1 MSDLRHPCE
10 DWAEPISL
18 AAAGCLAPDEE
29 RDVRRH
35 IETCS
40 DCRERFRQ
48 LTGLCSALAEAQLP
62 ADGAEGA
69 IVERVMSAVAS
80 GESGRSNVGMR
91 AEMIHPTLLT
101 RSLDTWRWIMRSPLS
116 RVTAAAIFVL
126 AVAGVAL
133 WFHGGGAT
141 PAVADFLEPILEA
154 KTVKY
159 KTTTEMKG
167 PPALTGTAQV
177 MMLNASRSRTET
189 EVEMPNMPKHKT
201 VTIWD
206 GSQGKSLHLQPAQK
220 QATLYDYVNM
230 PKDKTPNQDPLGG
243 LRAMLLD
250 SENKPYDKREP
261 LGKRDIDGRQ
271 VVGFRI
277 SLAGGVLRVWGD
289 PKTGLPVRVET
300 VTAMAPNAKITMSDF
315 EFNVEMDE
323 SLFSLEPPAGY
334 EVMVVRSPANDGS
347 PDEEKDLIEFF
358 RSFSRFSGGAFP
370 DSLEME
376 SLWGIVHRRVQISH
390 SLEQPRKPSERRQ
403 EELSEAVTLLQR
415 GLRFAVALPPEADS
429 HYAGKDVSLGAAD
442 TPIFWYRPKDAKAY
456 RVVYADLSV
465 REAETPPAEPVAKP
479 ETDQDLIEMFREYS
493 KWSGGPFPD
502 SVDEMKLFLP
512 IMMNTQYAYTSPEKP
527 NKPSAKQEQETAK
540 AQLKLERGLMFTRLL
555 PPEADAHY
563 AGKRVSLGAADTPI
577 FWYRPKDSKKY
588 RVIYADLS
596 VREAAMP
603 PSVPVALPEQDLID
617 TFRHYCELSGG
628 PFPESLD
635 MESLILNVS
644 MKFLMRFPP
653 EGGQPSAKH
662 SQELTKSIMKL
673 QPGLGFTASLPP
685 EADAHYAGRGVSLG
699 AVDTPVFWYR
709 PKDSKRYR
717 VVYADLSVRDAE
729 TPPSVPDAQ
738 PEEDLIDTFRHFS
751 ELSGGPFPDS
761 LDLQTIS
768 QMIGR
773 DFAIRMFL
781 ELAPGKGER
790 HRIEELMRE
799 SMDLQR
805 LAPEKGKPNK
815 EQMDKI
821 EEQML
826 DLLDWEK
833 LAPGKGKPNKEQM
846 DKIIEAETQK
856 FMKAQTPK
864 IMEATTR
871 FQQGLLFAR
880 ALPSEADAHYAGKG
894 VSLGAADTPI
904 FWYRPKD
911 SKRYRVIY
919 ADLSVREA
927 DTRPEMPA
935 EQAAPDPSSPKK

>member
-1 MSDLRHPCE
+1 MNDLHHPCE
-10 DWAEPISL
+10 HWAERISL

-29 RDVRRH
+29 GEVRRH

-48 LTGLCSALAEAQLP
+48 LTELCGALAEAPSP
-62 ADGAEGA
+62 AESTKAA

-80 GESGRSNVGMR
+80 DESGRTKRSARVSDLAAATTADLQDAGETSGR
-91 AEMIHPTLLT
+91 PSWLGRETGHSSGETGHSSGEPGHSAEPTLLT
-101 RSLDTWRWIMRSPLS
+101 RSLSTWRWIMRSPVS
-116 RVTAAAIFVL
+116 RVAAAVIFVL
-126 AVAGVAL
+126 AITGVAV
-133 WFHGGGAT
+133 WFHGGGAR
-141 PAVADFLEPILEA
+141 PVLADFLEPILKA

-159 KTTTEMKG
+159 KMTTEMKG
-167 PPALTGTAQV
+167 PPAITGTAQV

-220 QATLYDYVNM
+220 RATLHDYVNM

-243 LRAMLLD
+243 LRRMLLD
-250 SENKPYDKREP
+250 SENRRYAKREP

-271 VVGFRI
+271 VDGFRI
-277 SLAGGVLRVWGD
+277 SLAGGVFSVWGD
-289 PKTGLPVRVET
+289 PKTGLPVRVEAI
-300 VTAMAPNAKITMSDF
+300 TAMAPNAKITMSDF

-358 RSFSRFSGGAFP
+358 RSFSSFSGGAFP
-370 DSLEME
+370 DSLDGE

-429 HYAGKDVSLGAAD
+429 HYAGKDISLGAAD

-456 RVVYADLSV
+456 RVVYADLSI

-479 ETDQDLIEMFREYS
+479 ETHQDLIEMFREYS

-502 SVDEMKLFLP
+502 SVDELKLFLP
-512 IMMNTQYAYTSPEKP
+512 IMMNTQYASTYPEKP
-527 NKPSAKQEQETAK
+527 NKPSAKQEQEMAK
-540 AQLKLERGLMFTRLL
+540 AMLKLERGLMFTRLL

-563 AGKRVSLGAADTPI
+563 AGKGVSLGAA
-577 FWYRPKDSKKY
+577 
-588 RVIYADLS
+588 
-596 VREAAMP
+596 
-603 PSVPVALPEQDLID
+603 
-617 TFRHYCELSGG
+617 
-628 PFPESLD
+628 
-635 MESLILNVS
+635 
-644 MKFLMRFPP
+644 
-653 EGGQPSAKH
+653 
-662 SQELTKSIMKL
+662 
-673 QPGLGFTASLPP
+673 
-685 EADAHYAGRGVSLG
+685 
-699 AVDTPVFWYR
+699 DTPVFWYR
-709 PKDSKRYR
+709 PKDRKKYR
-717 VVYADLSVRDAE
+717 VIYADLSVRDAE
-729 TPPSVPDAQ
+729 TPPSGPVVQ
-738 PEEDLIDTFRHFS
+738 PEKDLIDTFRYFS
-751 ELSGGPFPDS
+751 ELSGGPLPDS

-773 DFAIRMFL
+773 DCSIRMFL
-781 ELAPGKGER
+781 ELAPGKGEQR
-790 HRIEELMRE
+790 RKIEELMRK

-805 LAPEKGKPNK
+805 LAPEKGKPTK
-815 EQMDKI
+815 EQMDKL

-833 LAPGKGKPNKEQM
+833 LAPGKGKPNREQM

-856 FMKAQTPK
+856 YMKAQMPK
-864 IMEATTR
+864 IITATTR
-871 FQQGLLFAR
+871 FQQGLLFAL
-880 ALPSEADAHYAGKG
+880 ALPPDADAHYAGKG

-911 SKRYRVIY
+911 AKKYRVIY
-919 ADLSVREA
+919 ADLTVREA
-927 DTRPEMPA
+927 DTPPNVPNAKPVPA
-935 EQAAPDPSSPKK
+935 PSSPKE

>member
-1 MSDLRHPCE
+1 MKLVAEEDLREALRPHRADPDDFE
-10 DWAEPISL
+10 AGIRAHVTEGTQAE
-18 AAAGCLAPDEE
+18 
-29 RDVRRH
+29 
-35 IETCS
+35 
-40 DCRERFRQ
+40 
-48 LTGLCSALAEAQLP
+48 SA
-62 ADGAEGA
+62 
-69 IVERVMSAVAS
+69 R
-80 GESGRSNVGMR
+80 
-91 AEMIHPTLLT
+91 PTLLS
-101 RSLDTWRWIMRSPLS
+101 RSLTNWRWIMRSPVS
-116 RVTAAAIFVL
+116 RVAAAVIFVL
-126 AVAGVAL
+126 AITGVAV
-133 WFHGGGAT
+133 WFHAADT
-141 PAVADFLEPILEA
+141 APAFADFLQPILEA

-167 PPALTGTAQV
+167 PPAITGTAQV

-189 EVEMPNMPKHKT
+189 EVEMPNMPKHKM

-220 QATLYDYVNM
+220 RATLYDYVNM
-230 PKDKTPNQDPLGG
+230 PRDKTPNQDPLGG

-250 SENKPYDKREP
+250 SENKRYDKREP

-277 SLAGGVLRVWGD
+277 SLAGGVFSVWGD
-289 PKTGLPVRVET
+289 PKTGLPVRVEAI
-300 VTAMAPNAKITMSDF
+300 TAMAPNAKITMSDF

-358 RSFSRFSGGAFP
+358 RSFSSFSGGAFP
-370 DSLEME
+370 DSLDGE

-390 SLEQPRKPSERRQ
+390 SLEQPRKPRERRQ

-429 HYAGKDVSLGAAD
+429 HYAGKDISLGAAD

-456 RVVYADLSV
+456 RVVYADLSI

-479 ETDQDLIEMFREYS
+479 ETHQDLIEMFREYS

-502 SVDEMKLFLP
+502 SVDELKLFLP
-512 IMMNTQYAYTSPEKP
+512 IMMNTQYASTFPEKP

-540 AQLKLERGLMFTRLL
+540 ALLKLERGLMFTRLL

-563 AGKRVSLGAADTPI
+563 AGKGVSLGAADTPI
-577 FWYRPKDSKKY
+577 FWYRLKDSKAY
-588 RVIYADLS
+588 RVVYADLS
-596 VREAAMP
+596 VRDAETP

-628 PFPESLD
+628 PFPDLLETKSL
-635 MESLILNVS
+635 LLNVS
-644 MKFLMRFPP
+644 MELLMRFPP

-662 SQELTKSIMKL
+662 SQELTKSIMKF
-673 QPGLGFTASLPP
+673 QPGLGFADSLPP
-685 EADAHYAGRGVSLG
+685 EADSHYAGRGVSLG
-699 AVDTPVFWYR
+699 AADTPVFWYR
-709 PKDSKRYR
+709 PKDRKKYR
-717 VVYADLSVRDAE
+717 VIYADLSVREAD
-729 TPPSVPDAQ
+729 TPPTVPVAL
-738 PEEDLIDTFRHFS
+738 PEQDLIDTFRYFS
-751 ELSGGPFPDS
+751 ELSGGPLPDS

-773 DFAIRMFL
+773 DCSIRMFL
-781 ELAPGKGER
+781 ELAPGKGEQR
-790 HRIEELMRE
+790 RKIEELMRK
-799 SMDLQR
+799 SMDLQG

-833 LAPGKGKPNKEQM
+833 LAPGKGKPNREQM

-856 FMKAQTPK
+856 YMKAQMPK
-864 IMEATTR
+864 IITATTR
-871 FQQGLLFAR
+871 FQQGLLFAL
-880 ALPSEADAHYAGKG
+880 ALPPDADAHYAGKG

-911 SKRYRVIY
+911 AKKYRVIY
-919 ADLSVREA
+919 ADLTVREA
-927 DTRPEMPA
+927 DTPPNVPNAKPVPA
-935 EQAAPDPSSPKK
+935 PSSPKE